1 MERVPDFRG
10 CDAETA
16 SAKLSADKRS
26 REKISVG
33 VSVLLAGVLLTA
45 MCMLSAQRYFLLAPL
60 RVLLLLLLL
69 LLAGNQRRGVEWSL
83 ATTSP

>member
-1 MERVPDFRG
+1 MERVPGFRG

-16 SAKLSADKRS
+16 SAKRSADKRS

-45 MCMLSAQRYFLLAPL
+45 MCMLSGQRYFLLAPL
-60 RVLLLLLLL
+60 RVLLL